1 MALNLVFETSNF
13 NFPDITP
20 TLGLLYGPL
29 LYLFVIS
36 LTQVGKVSSRI
47 VFKHISTWPI
57 FFLIYFTT
65 LTKFQAFTGVA
76 ILLSM
81 AFYIFA
87 SFHSIR
93 KYQSVLN
100 DIHSGAS
107 SINLSWVINLL
118 YLLSLILT
126 IEAVRNFLLVP
137 NSTGENVAYSIMT
150 LGLLVFVITLVYRGL
165 KQPSLFM
172 GISME
177 DIEIS
182 KERDRKYTSSTMSK
196 NQIASHARKLEQL
209 MRERKPY
216 INASL
221 KLSDLAAV
229 LELNP
234 RHLSQTINTHFKM
247 NFSEYVNYHR
257 IEDAKIQLTES
268 IKSGKTILE
277 ILYETGFNTKSNF
290 NHTFKELTGQTPS
303 EFKRRKN

>member
-1 MALNLVFETSNF
+1 M
-13 NFPDITP
+13 
-20 TLGLLYGPL
+20 
-29 LYLFVIS
+29 
-36 LTQVGKVSSRI
+36 
-47 VFKHISTWPI
+47 
-57 FFLIYFTT
+57 
-65 LTKFQAFTGVA
+65 
-76 ILLSM
+76 
-81 AFYIFA
+81 
-87 SFHSIR
+87 
-93 KYQSVLN
+93 
-100 DIHSGAS
+100 
-107 SINLSWVINLL
+107 
-118 YLLSLILT
+118 
-126 IEAVRNFLLVP
+126 P